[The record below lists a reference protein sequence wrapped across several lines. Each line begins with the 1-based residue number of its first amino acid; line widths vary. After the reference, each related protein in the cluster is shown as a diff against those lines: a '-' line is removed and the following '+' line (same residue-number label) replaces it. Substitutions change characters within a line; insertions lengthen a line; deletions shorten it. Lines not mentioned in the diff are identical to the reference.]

1 MGPENNNNDEEIN
14 DIENLENDKA
24 VQAAKQVGKVAG
36 NVAKK
41 CNRKCKECCKTKS
54 CFSCS

>member
-24 VQAAKQVGKVAG
+24 VQAAKQVGKVF
-36 NVAKK
+36 NPF
-41 CNRKCKECCKTKS
+41 RIT
-54 CFSCS
+54 